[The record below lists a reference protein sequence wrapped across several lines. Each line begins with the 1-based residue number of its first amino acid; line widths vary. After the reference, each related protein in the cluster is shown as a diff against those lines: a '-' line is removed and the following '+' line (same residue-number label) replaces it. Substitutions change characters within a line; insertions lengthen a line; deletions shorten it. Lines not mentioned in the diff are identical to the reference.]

1 MIRFLDVERQ
11 KTWMRQI
18 ELKIDNV
25 GKTEESQYGFC
36 QVVQAT
42 DGVRRTEP
50 LNYFFEHL
58 EGSIDPSET
67 GVQWYDVKWD
77 EKNGY
82 FRCKPAEAKPK
93 ELKSE
98 GPDWDK
104 IPLGKCRFG
113 ILCAY
118 IQSSGLPVY
127 LEQGKTEFSLKNGVL
142 NQINKLAQFS
152 MTGEIEDETPAK

>member
-1 MIRFLDVERQ
+1 MRGIQFKVESIGEPQ
-11 KTWMRQI
+11 ET
-18 ELKIDNV
+18 
-25 GKTEESQYGFC
+25 QYGFC
-36 QVVQAT
+36 QAVTVT
-42 DGVRRTEP
+42 DSRGLTECM
-50 LNYFFEHL
+50 NYFFEL
-58 EGSIDPSET
+58 MEAQIDPTEI
-67 GVQWYDVKWD
+67 GEQFYDVKWD
-77 EKNGY
+77 EKKQLY
-82 FRCKPAEAKPK
+82 RCIPATPPVKD
-93 ELKSE
+93 ELKPE

-104 IPLGKCRFG
+104 IALGKCRFG